1 MPSVAELLRRLGLL
15 YRWVARYR
23 STTRVASTATKPI
36 GKLKKKAG
44 PKIIAIPER
53 ENVCKAIQNAQYKII
68 HTMSNGVISGAY
80 RGISKGLHSA
90 QRA

>member
-1 MPSVAELLRRLGLL
+1 L

-53 ENVCKAIQNAQYKII
+53 ENVCKQYKTLNIRSY
-68 HTMSNGVISGAY
+68 T
-80 RGISKGLHSA
+80 
-90 QRA
+90 Q